1 MRKNVIVLLLILVLS
16 GTFVLTAADF
26 STDHS
31 GPEEERYAYIE
42 SIEVKIQKDSSG
54 NAVCKCIVDPVS
66 GYTVQVTMY
75 LTHTTN
81 SWTASGSSVNL
92 ARTCAVPGSGSY
104 QTGAMVR
111 VYNSSGVQ
119 VNSFTKYSPSLS
131 F

>member
-1 MRKNVIVLLLILVLS
+1 MRKNVIVLLLILALS

-31 GPEEERYAYIE
+31 GPEGERYAYIE

-54 NAVCKCIVDPVS
+54 NAVCKCIVESVS

-92 ARTCAVPGSGSY
+92 A
-104 QTGAMVR
+104 
-111 VYNSSGVQ
+111 
-119 VNSFTKYSPSLS
+119 
-131 F
+131 